1 MTMTEHALRP
11 LRERPR
17 SRVRQ
22 QGPSPWEAERVR
34 PLTRCQV
41 TDHFPEL
48 GALYAANSGTGPWE
62 GSQLSRAFLWRLRLD
77 MRRPGFSLLI
87 AENAATTACA
97 YGFPLSARLFA
108 IREIVVRPRVRQQFP
123 DRDWNLAR
131 RLQRR
136 LLTDHGGVTGI
147 TVARRSDTRTLVAL
161 RSWGWRDVAA
171 APYGGPLCGPC
182 RILLL
187 DV

>member
-1 MTMTEHALRP
+1 MTKHALRLVCERPHP
-11 LRERPR
+11 LR
-17 SRVRQ
+17 RQ

-41 TDHFPEL
+41 TDHLPEL
-48 GALYAANSGTGPWE
+48 GVLYAANSGTAPWE
-62 GSQLSRAFLWRLRLD
+62 WDQLRRAFLWRLRLD

-87 AENAATTACA
+87 AENSATTACA
-97 YGFPLSARLFA
+97 YGFPLSAGLFA
-108 IREIVVRPRVRQQFP
+108 IREIVVRPRVRELSP
-123 DRDWNLAR
+123 ERDWNLAR

-136 LLTDHGGVTGI
+136 LLGDHGGVTGI
-147 TVARRSDTRTLVAL
+147 TVASRSDLRTLDAL

-171 APYGGPLCGPC
+171 APYGGPLFGPC

-187 DV
+187 DP